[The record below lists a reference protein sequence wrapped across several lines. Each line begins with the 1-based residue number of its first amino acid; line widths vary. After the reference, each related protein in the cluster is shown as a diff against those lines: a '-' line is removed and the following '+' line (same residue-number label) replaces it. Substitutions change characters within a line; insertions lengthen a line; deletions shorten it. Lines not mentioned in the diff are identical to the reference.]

1 MHYKL
6 HNMVKLST
14 VARVASLKGFRYGH
28 DPSHYPIKSVAF
40 VLSNPSLWRKVAC
53 VACFG
58 MTVSFL
64 AFVLLLVFALKPQA
78 LVFGGGQWWSWVLA
92 VLVVLLEAA
101 VISFLVLAI
110 SHSKCQTEVFVQ
122 TMKLKGQWR
131 DGEMRKQSL
140 CKELNIFCKKAF
152 IVRIITFPINII
164 PFVGAAIYSAINAT
178 FIGWDYMDM
187 YFDAIRMPTDMQRIE
202 IFGEDRSD
210 CRSLFSLSTYDS
222 DNDFA
227 RFGFMCS
234 MLEMVPLIGTALF
247 PLTNACAA
255 ALFASDI
262 EAAGGPVCMRPPEE
276 EVPPVEDTSMMGKV
290 KKVYNSSSVQSAA
303 KSLGTA
309 KKLYDASKAKGKMG
323 KAKAFYEASKTSSTG
338 GSSSGTD
345 YVRHQS

>member
-1 MHYKL
+1 
-6 HNMVKLST
+6 MVKLST
-14 VARVASLKGFRYGH
+14 VARVASLNSFRYGH
-28 DPSHYPIKSVAF
+28 DPSHYPLKSVAF

-58 MTVSFL
+58 MTVTFL
-64 AFVLLLVFALKPQA
+64 AFVLLFVFALKPQA
-78 LVFGGGQWWSWVLA
+78 LAFGGGQWWSWLLA
-92 VLVVLLEAA
+92 VLIVLLEAA
-101 VISFLVLAI
+101 VLSFFVLAI
-110 SHSKCQTEVFVQ
+110 AHSKCQTEVFVQ

-140 CKELNIFCKKAF
+140 WKELNLFCKKAF

-164 PFVGAAIYSAINAT
+164 PFVGAAIYSGINAT
-178 FIGWDYMDM
+178 FVGWDYMDM

-202 IFGEDRSD
+202 IFGAEKSD
-210 CRSLFSLSTYDS
+210 CRALFSLSTYDS

-234 MLEMVPLIGTALF
+234 MLEMIPFVGSAIF

-262 EAAGGPVCMRPPEE
+262 EAAGGPVCLRPPEE
-276 EVPPVEDTSMMGKV
+276 EEMPPVEDTTMMGKV
-290 KKVYNSSSVQSAA
+290 KKAYNSQTVQSAA
-303 KSLGTA
+303 NNMVTA
-309 KKLYDASKAKGKMG
+309 KKLYNASKAKGKMG
-323 KAKAFYEASKTSSTG
+323 KAKALYEASKTSSTG
-338 GSSSGTD
+338 SSGTD